1 MCIRDRNYEYIV
13 LHKLQKI
20 FPSAFK
26 VKGSFKEYDIFVPDC
41 IHCEKEF
48 GIEVKYDHK
57 SNTTGNILI
66 ELEFPIGK
74 PTGLNTTKAEYWVI
88 TEGKDYVC
96 NTPKNIVIYAKE
108 NNVQARPI
116 IGEGDAEAKLVWLL
130 PKEDFFEYC
139 ELQKSKL
146 RKIRW
151 WTN

>member
-1 MCIRDRNYEYIV
+1 MSNNIAWTEHFDKDLLRGENYEYIV

-74 PTGLNTTKAEYWVI
+74 PTGLNTTKAEYWAVSY
-88 TEGKDYVC
+88 THL
-96 NTPKNIVIYAKE
+96 T
-108 NNVQARPI
+108 
-116 IGEGDAEAKLVWLL
+116 L
-130 PKEDFFEYC
+130 PTNR
-139 ELQKSKL
+139 EL
-146 RKIRW
+146 
-151 WTN
+151 